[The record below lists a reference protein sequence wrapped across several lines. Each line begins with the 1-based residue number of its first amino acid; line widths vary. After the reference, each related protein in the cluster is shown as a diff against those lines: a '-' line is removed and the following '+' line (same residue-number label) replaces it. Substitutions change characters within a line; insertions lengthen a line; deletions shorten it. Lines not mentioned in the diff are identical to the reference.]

1 MVSALYGLLCGVL
14 VMSCVFLVRLISNRS
29 RLPLPPGPKK
39 LPLVGNLF
47 DMPAGEEW
55 ETYQKWSH
63 DFASDII
70 HLNIAG
76 KSIIILSSLEA
87 TNDLMV
93 QRSAIYSDRPRFP
106 MVNELMGWEFSLAF
120 MKYGR
125 LRAQRKIFNT
135 AFSVGASPQFH
146 PMEFASTH
154 VMLRRILKSPNSCV
168 IEQFDQMTGG
178 LIMSIAYGI
187 DVLPTNDPYLKSARE
202 SMQGLALGGVPG
214 KYLDA
219 IPALQYIPTWFPGA
233 GFKREAQEWRKVTQQ
248 SVVLPFEEAK
258 RKMASG
264 LFGRVSFVSNVLSME
279 WPELDPDYSEDS
291 IRDTAGTIFNAG
303 SHTTM
308 SALATFVLAMLR
320 HPEIQKKAQ
329 LEIDSVV
336 GRDRLPSLEDKPSLP
351 YITALVKEV
360 LRWKPVTPLTPHFV
374 AVEDEYRG
382 YRIPAGSIV
391 LGNTWAILHD
401 EALYPAASDFSPERF
416 LSAGQRDG
424 KNPDP
429 DGAFGMGEACPGKFL
444 ALDNLWI
451 TVASLL
457 AAFDICKA
465 VGRDGN
471 VIEPTYK
478 YCSGLVCMPLP
489 FKSSIRP
496 RSKRSAELVE
506 ATAL

>member
-1 MVSALYGLLCGVL
+1 
-14 VMSCVFLVRLISNRS
+14 MSCVFLVRLISNRS

-39 LPLVGNLF
+39 LPL
-47 DMPAGEEW
+47 
-55 ETYQKWSH
+55 TYQKWSR

-70 HLNIAG
+70 HLNVAG

-93 QRSAIYSDRPRFP
+93 QRSASYSDRPRFP
-106 MVNELMGWEFSLAF
+106 MVNELMGWEFSLGF

-187 DVLPTNDPYLKSARE
+187 DVLPMNDPYLKSARE

-214 KYLDA
+214 KYLVDA

-258 RKMASG
+258 RKMATG
-264 LFGRVSFVSNVLSME
+264 KGRVSFVSNVLSME

-291 IRDTAGTIFNAG
+291 IRDTAGTILNAG
-303 SHTTM
+303 SHTTV

-360 LRWKPVTPLTPHFV
+360 LRWKPVTPLI
-374 AVEDEYRG
+374 EDEYRG

-429 DGAFGMGEACPGKFL
+429 DGAFGHGRRACPGKFL

-478 YCSGLVCMPLP
+478 YCSGLVCCSMPLP

-496 RSKRSAELVE
+496 RSSDLQSWLRQLPCK
-506 ATAL
+506 